1 MSDEIAIIPSKIVD
15 WLSEQENLSD
25 ITFLCEFPPIKK
37 ANPVKKPVVAVGIEN
52 ITLNDHFDETEEGVF
67 VENEYCRD
75 AQIKVEF
82 GIHVPFS
89 SGGTECHTVFT
100 RIIDCLTFNSDL
112 NILESGCG
120 QTVSSRDTGAF
131 VMTAY
136 ALVLA
141 DFCPA
146 ETIEE
151 NYHSFLD
158 KQLLCG
164 SHIGNNDIHVTTD
177 DKAYWNSIV
186 KTGIYLGTGAST
198 VTVDIGFKPKV
209 FFCGAFEVSP
219 VTVDFT
225 NKKVNTYWGFALDNS
240 YNTMGI
246 ETTNNGVKIFTGSS
260 QDLFGATPKLNES
273 GMIYAYFALK

>member
-1 MSDEIAIIPSKIVD
+1 MSDEIAVLPQKVVD
-15 WLSEQENLSD
+15 WLSSQENLSD
-25 ITFLCEFPPIKK
+25 ITFLCEFPPVKK

-52 ITLNDHFDETEEGVF
+52 ITLNDHFDETEPGVF

-75 AQIKVEF
+75 ARIKFEF

-100 RIIDCLTFNSDL
+100 RIIDALTFNSDL

-120 QTVSSRDTGAF
+120 ETVSSRDTGAF

-158 KQLLCG
+158 KELLCG
-164 SHIGNNDIHVTTD
+164 SHIRNGDIHVTLD
-177 DKAYWNSIV
+177 DKNYWNGIV
-186 KTGIYLGTGAST
+186 KTGIYIGSGTGT
-198 VTVDIGFKPKV
+198 RTLNLGFKPKV
-209 FFCGAFEVSP
+209 FMTGAYEVSP

-225 NKKVNTYWGFALDNS
+225 NKKVTSYWGFTLDNG
-240 YNTMGI
+240 YRTMGI
-246 ETTNNGVKIFTGSS
+246 ETTSTGVKLLSGSS
-260 QDLFGATPKLNES
+260 QDLFGATPNLNES
-273 GMIYAYFALK
+273 GMTYAYFALR